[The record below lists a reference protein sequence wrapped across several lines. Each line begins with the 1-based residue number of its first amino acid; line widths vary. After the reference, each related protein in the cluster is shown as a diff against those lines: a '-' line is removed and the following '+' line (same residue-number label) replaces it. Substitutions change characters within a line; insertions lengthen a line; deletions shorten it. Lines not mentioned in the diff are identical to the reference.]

1 MVPAFGPA
9 DVAVHGFDR
18 IGAFLY
24 GSGNAIQL
32 GEDFV
37 HAGCPGTFVTL
48 SILTR
53 ITTVVAC
60 RKAMIRIA
68 TVMQKS
74 TLRRE
79 PAAAPRCVIWGRG
92 GFGYSTT
99 LLSAHATSAK
109 QANPEVDT

>member
-1 MVPAFGPA
+1 
-9 DVAVHGFDR
+9 VAVHGFDG

-32 GEDFV
+32 GEEFV

-53 ITTVVAC
+53 IATVVAC

-74 TLRRE
+74 TLRRD

-92 GFGYSTT
+92 GFGYQLLCGSSTT
-99 LLSAHATSAK
+99 STTK
-109 QANPEVDT
+109 QAHNPEVDT